1 VLRTVAQLMIRKA
14 APQWL
19 PRCLRLLRTAM
30 TNIRMTR
37 QAKNKLSS
45 NNADA
50 NALIQRPR
58 KFQRG
63 APATLTAG
71 SRLFLHQDVRPFLS
85 KLEEMT
91 TALKIGDPLD
101 EATDI
106 GTIINNKQFTKVCSL
121 RTWRYSSRS
130 GSMRLLSQRTRSQW
144 ERRKAVPLRW
154 PYG

>member
-50 NALIQRPR
+50 NALTQRPR

-71 SRLFLHQDVRPFLS
+71 SRLFLQNRRSARRGDRHRHHHQQQAVHEGLQLAD
-85 KLEEMT
+85 M
-91 TALKIGDPLD
+91 AIQLKKRFY
-101 EATDI
+101 A
-106 GTIINNKQFTKVCSL
+106 
-121 RTWRYSSRS
+121 
-130 GSMRLLSQRTRSQW
+130 
-144 ERRKAVPLRW
+144 AA
-154 PYG
+154 

>member
-1 VLRTVAQLMIRKA
+1 MIRKA

-19 PRCLRLLRTAM
+19 PRCLRLSRTAM

-50 NALIQRPR
+50 NALTQRPR

-85 KLEEMT
+85 KLEETT

-101 EATDI
+101 EAT
-106 GTIINNKQFTKVCSL
+106 S
-121 RTWRYSSRS
+121 
-130 GSMRLLSQRTRSQW
+130 
-144 ERRKAVPLRW
+144 
-154 PYG
+154 